1 MLAVTT
7 LVAPIAF
14 GAPLAAGLLA
24 DALGFLAVFVVA
36 AIAVSVALGLLIVRV
51 RDPRAMV
58 APRVA

>member
-1 MLAVTT
+1 M
-7 LVAPIAF
+7 APIAF

-36 AIAVSVALGLLIVRV
+36 AIAVSVALGLLIARV

>member
-1 MLAVTT
+1 VGLGTT

-24 DALGFLAVFVVA
+24 DAFGFLAVFLVA
-36 AIAVSVALGLLIVRV
+36 AVAVSVALALLIGRV

-58 APRVA
+58 ARAA